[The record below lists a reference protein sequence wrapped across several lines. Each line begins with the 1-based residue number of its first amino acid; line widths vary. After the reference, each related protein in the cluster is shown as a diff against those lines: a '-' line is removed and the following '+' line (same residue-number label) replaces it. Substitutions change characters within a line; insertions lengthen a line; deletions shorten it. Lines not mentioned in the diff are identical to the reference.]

1 MPTFYGSRSTQHYI
15 GTSRVMPN
23 ERSGMSATRMRVL
36 PIERRRKSTI
46 AAYFLEHLYRSY
58 MIALAVAIALSAGT
72 AWADDMPEAHQ
83 QGDIVYISG
92 GIGSGEVEALALV
105 KKDYNLHI
113 TSTDS
118 TGHYVG
124 GSRMTISNA
133 KREMLID
140 IVAQG
145 PLFYARL
152 PNGRYTIES
161 FNASAS
167 KKQSV
172 SIANGKPA
180 RVHFTWPASAAD
192 NATSAQNTLEPT
204 VISPDPITTP

>member
-1 MPTFYGSRSTQHYI
+1 MPTFYSPRPTQPYRHA
-15 GTSRVMPN
+15 TMA
-23 ERSGMSATRMRVL
+23 ERSDMSATRMRVL
-36 PIERRRKSTI
+36 SIERRKKSWITT
-46 AAYFLEHLYRSY
+46 YFLEHPYRSY

-72 AWADDMPEAHQ
+72 AWADAMPEAHQ

-92 GIGSGEVEALALV
+92 GIGSGETEALALV

-118 TGHYVG
+118 AGSFLG
-124 GSRMTISNA
+124 GSRITISNA

-140 IVAQG
+140 VVARG

-161 FNASAS
+161 FNATSS

-172 SIANGKPA
+172 HITSDKAS
-180 RVHFTWPASAAD
+180 RVHFSWPVSAAD
-192 NATSAQNTLEPT
+192 NANAAANAVVEPT